1 MKKTYIEPT
10 IGVTVMLTENLLGQM
25 QSDNTIE
32 NGSPYEGNTDPIKP
46 PATDPEPTDPPEEGE
61 RNAKKAYIWDE
72 W

>member
-25 QSDNTIE
+25 QSDNTVE
-32 NGSPYEGNTDPIKP
+32 NGSPYEGKDPIDP
-46 PATDPEPTDPPEEGE
+46 PATDPEPTDPPGEGE
-61 RNAKKAYIWDE
+61 RNAKKAFIWDE